1 MSVRFPFNPKA
12 AHNRWAPKRA
22 PVTEN
27 GVFYWC
33 PPLEATMSELTD
45 IQIKAWIKNGERF
58 EQRGDGGG
66 LSLSFRNDMATPVWR
81 FRYRFAGT
89 RRVMNLGS
97 YADLSLAE
105 ARRQAKEL
113 RARVALGYDV
123 AAEKQE
129 RKAEALEKIE
139 AAKNAYTVGQLAD
152 EYFTKNILGRWK
164 HPNIV
169 RARIEKDIKPNIGK
183 IPVDAVKPMDISRM
197 LETIVERGAPTIAND
212 VLRWTKRM
220 FDFAIKRQ
228 IIQFN
233 PASAFDLSDAGGK
246 EEARDRALS
255 RYELVTLFAAMRK
268 TKGFSSLNEYA
279 FKLLL
284 MLCVRKSELITA
296 RVEQFDLDSAT
307 WRLTTSDTKTKA
319 EIIIPL
325 PKQAVELLRD
335 IIRLSDGEY
344 LFPARQYQDRRLPYI
359 HENTLNVALSK
370 VKANMPDVEPFTIH
384 DFRRTA
390 RTHLAALGIECHI
403 AERCLNH
410 KIKGVEGIYNRHDYF
425 DERKAALQKLANFIE
440 ACETGKAWNVT
451 PIRKAAI

>member
-1 MSVRFPFNPKA
+1 M
-12 AHNRWAPKRA
+12 
-22 PVTEN
+22 
-27 GVFYWC
+27 G
-33 PPLEATMSELTD
+33 ELTD
-45 IQIKAWIKNGERF
+45 IQIRAWIRSDERF

-66 LSLSFRNDMATPVWR
+66 LFLSFRKDMATPAWR
-81 FRYRFAGT
+81 FRYRFAGQ
-89 RRVMNLGS
+89 RRVMTLGS

-113 RARVALGYDV
+113 RARVAMGYDV

-129 RKAEALEKIE
+129 RKAEALKKME
-139 AAKNAYTVGQLAD
+139 AKKNAYTVAELAE

-169 RARIEKDIKPNIGK
+169 RSRIEKDIKPNIGK
-183 IPVDAVKPMDISRM
+183 IPVEDVKPMDISKM
-197 LETIVERGAPTIAND
+197 LENIVERGAPTIAND

-220 FDFAIKRQ
+220 FDYAIKRH

-233 PASAFDLSDAGGK
+233 PASAFDLSDAGGR
-246 EEARDRALS
+246 EEARERALS
-255 RYELVTLFAAMRK
+255 RDELVQLFTAMRK
-268 TKGFSSLNEYA
+268 TKGFSSMNEMTI
-279 FKLLL
+279 KLLL
-284 MLCVRKSELITA
+284 MLAVRKGELISA
-296 RVEQFDLDSAT
+296 RVSSFDLDNAT

-344 LFPARQYQDRRLPYI
+344 LFPARKYQERRLPYI
-359 HENTLNVALSK
+359 NENTLNVALAK
-370 VKANMPDVEPFTIH
+370 VKKNMPDVEPFVIH

-390 RTHLAALGIECHI
+390 RTHLAALGIESHI

-425 DERKAALQKLANFIE
+425 QERKAALQKLANFLE

-451 PIRKAAI
+451 PIKKAL